1 MKALFIAAAVAV
13 ALALPALVPD
23 YYLHLLVLTWIY
35 CIAVTGLNVA
45 MGYTGQAALCQA
57 SFMGIAAY
65 ASAVMTLRLGLP
77 FWPAAGLSV
86 LLVAVLSA
94 VLGAITLRLV
104 SHYFAVCT
112 FGLSE
117 IAFIVFNNWI
127 SVTNGPGGIQGIA
140 PPSRIPAYP
149 LSLVDFSERLHY
161 YYFVLLILGVSIAF
175 VVWLMRSRTGA
186 ALVAIR
192 EDQELAQAQ
201 GIFVMKYKVYAFVAS
216 SVMAAVAGCLYAHY
230 LRFLTPEMFGIMESL
245 NMIIVLLIGGSGT
258 ILGPILGSLINVV
271 VPEMLNVVP
280 EHRMI
285 AYGLF
290 FIIFTIFLP
299 GGLVGLG
306 RLVRRTWI
314 DRRSLRD
321 EGAKREAAL
330 VPEQA
335 TTGKGA
341 D

>member
-1 MKALFIAAAVAV
+1 MSVRAIAAVAGGLL

-23 YYLHLLVLTWIY
+23 YFVHLLVLTGIY

-65 ASAVMTLRLGLP
+65 TSSLLTLRLDLS
-77 FWPAAGLSV
+77 FWVAAPAAI
-86 LLVAVLSA
+86 LLVVLISTL
-94 VLGAITLRLV
+94 LGAVTLRLV

-127 SVTNGPGGIQGIA
+127 SVTNGPGGVQGIA
-140 PPSRIPAYP
+140 PPGRIPTP
-149 LSLVDFSERLHY
+149 GLDRIDFGNRLHY
-161 YYFVLLILGVSIAF
+161 YYFVLVLLASAMVFVAF
-175 VVWLMRSRTGA
+175 LMRSRPGA
-186 ALVAIR
+186 AMVAIR
-192 EDQELAQAQ
+192 EDQELAQAV
-201 GIFVMKYKVYAFVAS
+201 GIHVMKYKIYAFVAS
-216 SVMAAVAGCLYAHY
+216 SLMAAIAGCLYAHY

-245 NMIIVLLIGGSGT
+245 NMVVVLLIGGAGT
-258 ILGPILGSLINVV
+258 ILGPILGSVINVV

-290 FIIFTIFLP
+290 FILFIIFIP

-306 RLVRRTWI
+306 RRLWDRFAVRGVTP
-314 DRRSLRD
+314 
-321 EGAKREAAL
+321 GAASG
-330 VPEQA
+330 P
-335 TTGKGA
+335 TA